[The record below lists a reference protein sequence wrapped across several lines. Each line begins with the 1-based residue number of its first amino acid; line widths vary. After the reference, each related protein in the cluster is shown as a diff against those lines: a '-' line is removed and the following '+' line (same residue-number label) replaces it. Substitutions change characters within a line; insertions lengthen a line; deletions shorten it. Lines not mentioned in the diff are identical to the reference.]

1 MKSKKKILILVPFSS
16 GICGVWQRA
25 KIEAIEFKKRGHDV
39 RIFSSNATKG
49 SKEKANKK
57 ELYHGIKIKRF
68 HYIKLGGESY
78 FNWNFEKDAIKFNP
92 DIIIAHNYRQIHTEK
107 ALRIAKKIKA
117 KCFLV
122 THAPFIKNRPLIPRI
137 IVAIKD
143 LINPLNKFD
152 KVITISK
159 WEIPTLLKLGCKRE
173 KIIHIPNAIPSEFF
187 LQKKEIELKK
197 ILYLGR
203 IHPRKDIELLM
214 KSFNNSNLKKGYEL
228 EIVGPREGEYYKTLI
243 NLKNKLKFKANFS
256 GPIFDLEKKIKKYDS
271 AEIFVLPSKFE
282 PFGIVFLEAM
292 ARGKVIIATNTQGAN
307 ELIERNK
314 SGIIFQIGNED
325 QLKNIFNNL
334 LPNQSEKFKKNLK
347 SGAEK
352 RAKQFEIS
360 KIVDKWEKL
369 FF

>member
-1 MKSKKKILILVPFSS
+1 MKSKKKILILVPFSA

-39 RIFSSNATKG
+39 KIFSSNATKG

-57 ELYHGIKIKRF
+57 ELYQGIEIKRF
-68 HYIKLGGESY
+68 PYIKLGGESY
-78 FNWNFEKDAIKFNP
+78 FNWNFEKDATQFNP

-107 ALRIAKKIKA
+107 ALKIAKKIKA
-117 KCFLV
+117 KCYLV

-137 IVAIKD
+137 VVAIKD

-159 WEIPTLLKLGCKRE
+159 WEIPTLLRLGCKRE
-173 KIIHIPNAIPSEFF
+173 NIAHIPNAIPSRFF
-187 LQKKEIELKK
+187 SQKKEKEQKK

-203 IHPRKDIELLM
+203 IHSRKDIEILM
-214 KSFNNSNLKKGYEL
+214 KSFNNSNLRNTYEL
-228 EIVGPREGEYYKTLI
+228 EIVGPREGKYYETLI
-243 NLKNKLKFKANFS
+243 NLKNRLKLKANFS
-256 GPIFDLEKKIKKYDS
+256 GPIFDLKKKIEKYDS

-292 ARGKVIIATNTQGAN
+292 ARSKVIVATNTQGAN

-314 SGIIFQIGNED
+314 SGIIFQIGNEE
-325 QLKNIFNNL
+325 QLRNIFNNL
-334 LPNQSEKFKKNLK
+334 STDNSSKFKKILK
-347 SGAEK
+347 NGAKE

-360 KIVDKWEKL
+360 KIVDKWENL